1 MIRVAFNPA
10 IHESDSFVKRVR
22 GWCILVW
29 YGHEISFPE
38 PIRSREYHDPAREK
52 GIYNEC
58 AYLRERKTHM
68 SMTTT
73 GSESLVPVTT
83 LTPSLVQEIVK
94 RIVDAVRPDQIVL
107 FGSYAYGIPDKES
120 DIDILV
126 IMETDRPRHKRSVIL
141 NKVLA
146 GLLIPK
152 DLVVYTPEEV
162 AEWKDV
168 PQAFITQ
175 ILKKGVIL
183 YDKNKKRSDPCMV

>member
-1 MIRVAFNPA
+1 
-10 IHESDSFVKRVR
+10 
-22 GWCILVW
+22 
-29 YGHEISFPE
+29 
-38 PIRSREYHDPAREK
+38 
-52 GIYNEC
+52 
-58 AYLRERKTHM
+58 M
-68 SMTTT
+68 SLATT
-73 GSESLVPVTT
+73 GSDSLVPITA
-83 LTPSLVQEIVK
+83 LTPSIIDEIVK
-94 RIVDAVRPDQIVL
+94 RIINAVHPDQIVL
-107 FGSYAYGIPDKES
+107 FGSYAYGIPHKES

-141 NKVLA
+141 NQVLA

-152 DLVVYTPEEV
+152 DLLVYTPEEV

>member
-1 MIRVAFNPA
+1 
-10 IHESDSFVKRVR
+10 
-22 GWCILVW
+22 
-29 YGHEISFPE
+29 
-38 PIRSREYHDPAREK
+38 
-52 GIYNEC
+52 
-58 AYLRERKTHM
+58 M
-68 SMTTT
+68 SLTTT

-152 DLVVYTPEEV
+152 DLVVYTPKEV
-162 AEWKDV
+162 DEWKEV

>member
-1 MIRVAFNPA
+1 
-10 IHESDSFVKRVR
+10 
-22 GWCILVW
+22 
-29 YGHEISFPE
+29 
-38 PIRSREYHDPAREK
+38 
-52 GIYNEC
+52 
-58 AYLRERKTHM
+58 M

-83 LTPSLVQEIVK
+83 LTPALVQEIVK